1 MRTKYQDTTRREEA
15 LEVLKTLARR
25 IRSINA
31 DLVYVS
37 LIESGFSEDETTRLT
52 GALFRTAKAR
62 GWLTKTDFSIK
73 SRRNNSNLQSIYK
86 SNLFGKKPNG
96 KPIPETEIKREY
108 ARWKDLGYVI
118 NDSLTIAW
126 EVAMKYKDD
135 CEVSFQQPPKD
146 SSYGCTVMR
155 E

>member
-1 MRTKYQDTTRREEA
+1 MKTKYQDTTRREEA

-73 SRRNNSNLQSIYK
+73 LVQMVHAKGGRFLAKDPADELWYEVDFKLARRKASQALRE
-86 SNLFGKKPNG
+86 
-96 KPIPETEIKREY
+96 ETRQEREY
-108 ARWKDLGYVI
+108 RMSREA
-118 NDSLTIAW
+118 ND
-126 EVAMKYKDD
+126 EDEY
-135 CEVSFQQPPKD
+135 E
-146 SSYGCTVMR
+146 YY
-155 E
+155 